1 MVTIE
6 STPAMAAKVYAT
18 MERNLKVVRRR
29 LGKPLTLADK
39 VMLGHLDDPEKQDLE
54 PGKSYL
60 FLRPDRVVFQD
71 VLGQTGLLQF
81 MQTRRAK
88 VAVPTSIHCDH
99 LIQARVEG
107 GQDLR
112 ESLAENTEVYD
123 FLRSAAARF
132 GAGFW
137 GPGAGII
144 HQVVLENYAFPGEL
158 IIGTDSHTPNA
169 GGLGACS
176 VGVGGADAVE
186 TIAGLPWE
194 VLYPKHIAVYLTGKM
209 SGWTSPKDVILYV
222 AGALTVSGGTNA
234 IVEYIGPGARSI
246 SATGKATI
254 TNMGAELGA
263 TTSMFPADDRMFTY
277 LRATARGDLVPLI
290 EKYQHLL
297 EPDPEVEANPEKYYD
312 RVVRLD
318 LSTLEPHVVGP
329 HSPDRARPIS
339 RLAAEVADASNGF
352 PDKISTALI
361 GSCTNSSYEDMSRS
375 ADVAEQ
381 AKAHG
386 IKSAVPYLVTPGS
399 EQVRATIERDGQMQS
414 LLDINGT
421 VLANA
426 CGPCIGQ
433 WRRAKEVSAVPNTI
447 VTSYNRNFPMRN
459 DGQPTTMNFIASP
472 EIVTALAL
480 AGRLSFN
487 PLTDT
492 LTGADGQP
500 FRLDPPKLAPEVPAR
515 NFDRG
520 HATYVA
526 PPADGSRVELKVNP
540 DSTRIQLMKP
550 WPAWDGKDCTDMPV
564 LMKTKGKTTTDHISP
579 AGPWLR
585 YRGHLDKFSDNMF
598 MGATNAYT
606 GEAGKGKNVLT
617 GETGQ
622 PIANSARYYKSKGIK
637 WVVVGDSNYGEG
649 SSREHAALSPR
660 LLGGAAVIVRSF
672 ARIHESNL
680 KKQGLLALTFQ
691 SPADYDRI
699 REDDRISLVGLKN
712 LATGKPVEC
721 RVQHADGSTETL
733 RLNHSFSGP
742 QLEWFRK
749 GSALNLFHG
758 GAPAPAK
765 KRSAA
770 RSSAA
775 GKAKKPAAK
784 KRSKTVTRKATP
796 ARKPAA
802 KKRSKTVSRKTSQAR
817 KPAAA
822 KKRARAGARKTSRA
836 RKPVAAK
843 RRERR

>member
-6 STPAMAAKVYAT
+6 STPQMAAKVYAT
-18 MERNLKVVRRR
+18 MARNLKVVRRR

-39 VMLGHLDDPEKQDLE
+39 VLLGHLDDPEKQE
-54 PGKSYL
+54 MVPGKSYL

-88 VAVPTSIHCDH
+88 VAVPTTVHCDH

-123 FLRSAAARF
+123 FLRSAAARY

-144 HQVVLENYAFPGEL
+144 HQVVLEHYAFPGEL

-169 GGLGACS
+169 GGLGACA

-186 TIAGLPWE
+186 VISGLPWE
-194 VLYPKHIAVYLTGKM
+194 LLYPRHIAVYLTGKLG
-209 SGWTSPKDVILYV
+209 GWAAPKDVILYV
-222 AGALTVSGGTNA
+222 AGQLTASGGTND
-234 IVEYIGPGARSI
+234 IVEYIGPGARTL

-263 TTSMFPADDRMFTY
+263 TTSMFPADEHMAKY
-277 LRATARGDLVPLI
+277 LRATGRSGLVPLM
-290 EKYQHLL
+290 EKNMDLL
-297 EPDPEVEANPEKYYD
+297 QPDPEVEANPEKYYD

-318 LSTLEPHVVGP
+318 LSKLEPHVVGP
-329 HSPDRARPIS
+329 HSPDRARPVS
-339 RLAAEVADASNGF
+339 KLAAEVRDPGNKFIDS
-352 PDKISTALI
+352 ISSALI

-386 IKSAVPYLVTPGS
+386 VRAAVPFLVTPGS

-414 LLDINGT
+414 LKDINGA

-433 WRRAKEVSAVPNTI
+433 WRRAKEVAAVPNTI
-447 VTSYNRNFPMRN
+447 VTSYNRNFPARN
-459 DGQPTTMNFIASP
+459 DGQATTMNFIASP
-472 EIVTALAL
+472 EIVTAMAL
-480 AGRLSFN
+480 AGKLSFN
-487 PLTDT
+487 PLSDT
-492 LTGADGQP
+492 LTGADGRP
-500 FRLDPPKLAPEVPAR
+500 FKLNPPKTAPEVPAK

-520 HATYVA
+520 HADYVA
-526 PPADGSRVELKVNP
+526 PPADGSGVKLSVDPKSQRL
-540 DSTRIQLMKP
+540 QLMQP
-550 WPAWDGKDCTDMPV
+550 WPAWDGKDFLDMPV
-564 LMKTKGKTTTDHISP
+564 LLKTRGKTTTDHISP

-585 YRGHLDKFSDNMF
+585 YRGHLDKFSDNLC
-598 MGATNAYT
+598 MGAVNAYT
-606 GEAGKGKNVLT
+606 GEAGKVKNVLT
-617 GETGQ
+617 GAAGEVV
-622 PIANSARYYKSKGIK
+622 SRVARDYQARGVK
-637 WVVVGDSNYGEG
+637 WVIVGDSNYGEG

-691 SPADYDRI
+691 NPADYDRI
-699 REDDRISLVGLKN
+699 REDDRLGLVGLKDM
-712 LATGKPVEC
+712 APGKPVEC
-721 RVQHADGSTETL
+721 RVKHADGTSETL
-733 RLNHSFSGP
+733 RLNHTFSGP

-758 GAPAPAK
+758 KAAQPPKAK
-765 KRSAA
+765 KAAKKKSAA
-770 RSSAA
+770 RRKGRA
-775 GKAKKPAAK
+775 KPA
-784 KRSKTVTRKATP
+784 
-796 ARKPAA
+796 
-802 KKRSKTVSRKTSQAR
+802 
-817 KPAAA
+817 
-822 KKRARAGARKTSRA
+822 
-836 RKPVAAK
+836 
-843 RRERR
+843 RRRGR